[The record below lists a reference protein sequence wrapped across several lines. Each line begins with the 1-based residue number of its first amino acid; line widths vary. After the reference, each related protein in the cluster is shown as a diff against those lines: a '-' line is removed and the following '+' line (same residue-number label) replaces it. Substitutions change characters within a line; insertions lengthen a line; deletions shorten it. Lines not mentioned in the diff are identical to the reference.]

1 MFARIATL
9 VAAGLVIGMLAPPPV
24 TSFADG
30 PKPAVAANGL
40 VKVKSAHGM
49 DETIARIKADIA
61 KKGITF
67 FAQIDQGRLAAA
79 ANIRIGPSVLLIFG
93 NPALGTQFMQRNPE
107 SGIDW
112 PVRILV
118 YRDAAGAV
126 WAEYTDFVWI
136 ARRHGI
142 TADDAPFK
150 MANEVVASI
159 TSSVV
164 K

>member
-1 MFARIATL
+1 MFARLATL
-9 VAAGLVIGMLAPPPV
+9 VSAGLVIGMLAPPPV
-24 TSFADG
+24 ATYADS
-30 PKPAVAANGL
+30 PKAVAANGI

-61 KKGITF
+61 KKGVTF
-67 FAQIDQGRLAAA
+67 FTEIDQAKLAAA
-79 ANIRIGPSVLLIFG
+79 ANIKIGPSVLLVFG
-93 NPALGTQFMQRNPE
+93 NPALGTQFMTRNQE
-107 SGIDW
+107 AGIDW

-118 YRDAAGAV
+118 YRDAAGQV

-142 TADDAPFK
+142 KSDDAPFK
-150 MANEVVASI
+150 MANEVIGSI
-159 TSSVV
+159 TSSV